1 MSAPGRT
8 VGQNDI
14 FEVLTGAAVVA
25 VAVIFLGFTYM
36 RTGSG
41 SLSGYE
47 VLAKLPKVDGLGE
60 GTDVRISG
68 IKVGSVTEMD
78 LDPNNFLVTV
88 HMSIRDDIK
97 LPTDS
102 ALLINQAGFLGSQ
115 YLSILPGGDAKNIA
129 PGGLIVN
136 VQSANTND
144 VVNLVGRAAS
154 GASSQ
159 PQPAPKPQAPQP
171 AQQAPQQLPS
181 GP

>member
-1 MSAPGRT
+1 MSASGRT

-25 VAVIFLGFTYM
+25 VALLFLGFTYM

-47 VLAKLPKVDGLGE
+47 VLAKLPKVDGLGD

-88 HMSIRDDIK
+88 HMSIRPDIK

-115 YLSILPGGDAKNIA
+115 YLSILPGGDDKNIA
-129 PGGLIVN
+129 PGGMIIN
-136 VQSANTND
+136 VQAANTND

-154 GASSQ
+154 GAGGQ
-159 PQPAPKPQAPQP
+159 PAAPKPQQP
-171 AQQAPQQLPS
+171 SQPGPS
-181 GP
+181 P

>member
-1 MSAPGRT
+1 MSAPGRSAAH
-8 VGQNDI
+8 NDI
-14 FEVLTGAAVVA
+14 FEVLTGAAVIA

-41 SLSGYE
+41 GLSGYE

-88 HMSIRDDIK
+88 HMSIRDGIK

-115 YLSILPGGDAKNIA
+115 YLSILPGGDDKNIA
-129 PGGLIVN
+129 PGGMIAN
-136 VQSANTND
+136 VQAANTND

-154 GASSQ
+154 GASGQ
-159 PQPAPKPQAPQP
+159 QAAPKPP
-171 AQQAPQQLPS
+171 AGS
-181 GP
+181 GPSP

>member
-1 MSAPGRT
+1 MSDAGKSIGP
-8 VGQNDI
+8 NNL

-25 VAVIFLGFTYM
+25 VALLFIAFTYM

-47 VLAKLPKVDGLGE
+47 VLAKLPKVDGLGV

-68 IKVGSVTEMD
+68 IKVGSVND
-78 LDPNNFLVTV
+78 LVLDPNNFLVTV

-102 ALLINQAGFLGSQ
+102 ALLINQSGFLGSQ
-115 YLSILPGGDAKNIA
+115 YLSILPGGDDKNIVA
-129 PGGLIVN
+129 GGMIVN

-154 GASSQ
+154 GASGGSQ
-159 PQPAPKPQAPQP
+159 QPAPQPQA
-171 AQQAPQQLPS
+171 AQKPGPS
-181 GP
+181 P